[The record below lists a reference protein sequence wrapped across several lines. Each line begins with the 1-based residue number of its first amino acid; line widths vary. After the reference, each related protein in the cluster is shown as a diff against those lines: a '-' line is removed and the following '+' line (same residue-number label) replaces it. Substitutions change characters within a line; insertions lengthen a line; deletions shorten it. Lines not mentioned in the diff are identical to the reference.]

1 MLKKSTLELIKL
13 TLLQVIFIVSI
24 LPLYIEIFDILL
36 ISDYDLIK
44 IDLIQNENELTIA
57 IDGIIHLYKFFH
69 NSIIFMIYMFTSLL
83 IMNHYIHYKINTNTY
98 FYIYNFFKKSIKY
111 LILLPLIV
119 FFIKSLIYKNDIRL
133 VLYIILNLYIVI
145 IIKKLI

>member
-1 MLKKSTLELIKL
+1 MLKKPTLELIKL

-24 LPLYIEIFDILL
+24 LSVFIEIFNILL
-36 ISDYDLIK
+36 ISDCDLIK
-44 IDLIQNENELTIA
+44 IDLTQDENELTIA

-69 NSIIFMIYMFTSLL
+69 NSIIFIIYMFINLL
-83 IMNHYIHYKINTNTY
+83 IINYYIYYKINPNTY

-119 FFIKSLIYKNDIRL
+119 FFIKSLIYENDIRL
-133 VLYIILNLYIVI
+133 ILYVILNLYIAI